1 MFWNQETF
9 RIRIISGRDILWC
22 RYKDEAEYCSKLGCL
37 RWQMDWQIAETATV
51 VDAYRITQ
59 AIIADDKSC
68 MDEEMDEERGLVLP
82 HRRSLITIRQFYI
95 RDEVRFPQNWNSEMS
110 DNKGD
115 LGIDDRIAT
124 LIERGYTIAMKFWVV

>member
-1 MFWNQETF
+1 
-9 RIRIISGRDILWC
+9 
-22 RYKDEAEYCSKLGCL
+22 
-37 RWQMDWQIAETATV
+37 MDWQIAETATV

-115 LGIDDRIAT
+115 LGIGSFTMSRHHGAHLTARRDDRIAT